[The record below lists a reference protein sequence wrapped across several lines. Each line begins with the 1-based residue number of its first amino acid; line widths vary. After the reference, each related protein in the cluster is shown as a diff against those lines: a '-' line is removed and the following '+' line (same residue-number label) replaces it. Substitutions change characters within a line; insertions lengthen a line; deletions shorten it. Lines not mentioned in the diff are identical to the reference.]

1 MTILPMLK
9 ISSGKNIQME
19 DSLKTSS
26 GKLIPVRD
34 GGFMKNAH
42 LKDTFRELWRT
53 RSRFVAIFAIIAL
66 GTGFFAGVKVT
77 CPDMQLTADKYFEDY
92 KLMDLRLVSTY
103 GFNKDDV
110 EAVKNSQAVGEI
122 MPSYSIDAIMK
133 ADNEDK
139 VAKLHCVPLDK
150 LKQETD
156 GYLNRYRVIEGRMP
170 EKPGECAVEKGKIGG
185 VNIAIGEEVSLS
197 SGREDRAISDYLK
210 QSTYKVVGQIET
222 PYYLTFE
229 KGTSNL
235 GNGTVALYAIIP
247 EEDFN
252 MEVYTDLNITLQGTK
267 GLSAFSEAYREIV
280 KRDRKKFED
289 IAGIREEQRYNEVY
303 RDAGQKLEDSKK
315 ELAEGEKEQQIK
327 LSEALDN
334 LKKGEADIKRGK
346 LDLERQRDLF
356 DKKLATSEAKLG
368 KAESILESGEIKYAE
383 NLRLFEENRESMP
396 APQAA
401 AAEAELIK
409 TRLELD
415 AGAKEITK
423 QKTLFKKQKREG
435 AKKLNEAALK
445 LEQSEKTLEEGR
457 TEYEKQ
463 KYVSDKKLEDARK
476 EIAEAEQK
484 VKDIKRPKWY
494 IMDRNN
500 NPGYTSY
507 SEDTKRIDA
516 IAKIFPVFFFFVA
529 AFVCLTTMTRMVEEQ
544 RIQIGTLKALGY
556 GSFAIASKYLVYAA
570 IASITG
576 SLAGLSIG
584 LKLFPFVITN
594 AYSMLYRL
602 PPTIMPFR
610 LDYVFWITLG
620 ALACTSLAVYLA
632 CYRELNEQPSA
643 LMRPKAPR
651 MGKRVFLERIP
662 FIWNRLNFF
671 SKVTI
676 RNLFRYKKRLFMTLL
691 GVAGCT
697 SLMLA
702 GFGLR
707 DAISSIVPR
716 QYGEV
721 FKFNAMI
728 IIDENAKEQ
737 DKLEV
742 VSVIQANSNVEKM
755 LNVRLKNFDAGYQE
769 DWQKINLIVPEDNE
783 KLSQFISV
791 HRMHGKKPLKLTD
804 DGVIIGE
811 KLAKVLN
818 LKVGDRMTI
827 KDGEFKSV
835 EVKIAAINENY
846 TLHYVYM
853 TRTLFEK
860 EFGEKPVSNSILLK
874 EKKVSRE
881 ADDQISSQL
890 ASKAAV
896 LQMNFNRT
904 NEQNFSDMVG
914 NLNSIVFVMIFSA
927 GALAFVVLYNLTNIN
942 ITERVR
948 EIASIKVL
956 GFYDLEVSEYVFREN
971 IILTLINIS
980 IGLLGGIVLNRFV
993 LETSEIDVV
1002 MFGRDIYWYSYLM
1015 AAVLTAVFAVLVNI
1029 VMHFKLKK
1037 ISMIESL
1044 KSVE

>member
-1 MTILPMLK
+1 
-9 ISSGKNIQME
+9 
-19 DSLKTSS
+19 
-26 GKLIPVRD
+26 
-34 GGFMKNAH
+34 MKNAH

-53 RSRFVAIFAIIAL
+53 RSRFIAIFAIIAL

-77 CPDMQLTADKYFEDY
+77 CPDMQLTADKYFEEY
-92 KLMDLRLVSTY
+92 RLMDLRMVSTY

-110 EAVKNSQAVGEI
+110 EAVKNSKAVKEI
-122 MPSYSIDAIMK
+122 MPAYSIDAIIK
-133 ADNEDK
+133 AGNEDK
-139 VAKLHCVPLDK
+139 VAKLHSIPLDK
-150 LKQETD
+150 LKQGTE
-156 GYLNRYRVIEGRMP
+156 GYVNRYRLIEGRLP
-170 EKPGECAVEKGKIGG
+170 ERPGECAVEKGKIGG
-185 VNIAIGEEVSLS
+185 VNIAIGEEISLN
-197 SGREDRAISDYLK
+197 SGREDRAITDYIN

-229 KGTSNL
+229 KGTSSL

-252 MEVYTDLNITLQGTK
+252 MEFYTDLNITLQGAK
-267 GLSAFSEAYREIV
+267 GLSAFGDAYREAV
-280 KRDRKKFED
+280 KTGREKFED

-303 RDAGQKLEDSKK
+303 GEAGQKLEASQK
-315 ELAEGEKEQQIK
+315 ELAEGEKEQKVK

-334 LKKGEADIKRGK
+334 LKKGETGIKSGK
-346 LDLERQRDLF
+346 LELESQR
-356 DKKLATSEAKLG
+356 KIYNQKITASEAELE
-368 KAESILESGEIKYAE
+368 KAENRLQSGEILYSAKSK
-383 NLRLFEENRESMP
+383 LFEQNRNGMP

-401 AAEAELIK
+401 ATEAELQK
-409 TRLELD
+409 NRLELD
-415 AGAKEITK
+415 AGAKELVK
-423 QKTLFKKQKREG
+423 QKALFEKQRREG
-435 AKKLNEAALK
+435 AGKLKAAALS
-445 LEQSEKTLEEGR
+445 LERSEKTLEEGR
-457 TEYEKQ
+457 AEYEKQ
-463 KYVSDKKLEDARK
+463 KNESDKKLEDARK
-476 EIAEAEQK
+476 EIAEAELK
-484 VKDIKRPKWY
+484 VKDIKKPEWY

-544 RIQIGTLKALGY
+544 RIQIGTLKAMGY
-556 GSFAIASKYLVYAA
+556 SSFAIASKYLVYAA
-570 IASITG
+570 IASIAG
-576 SLAGLSIG
+576 SVAGLSIG

-610 LDYVFWITLG
+610 IDYTFWITLG

-632 CYRELNEQPSA
+632 CYRELTEQPSA

-651 MGKRVFLERIP
+651 MGKRVFLERVP

-728 IIDENAKEQ
+728 IIDEDANKQE
-737 DKLEV
+737 KLEV
-742 VSVIQANSNVEKM
+742 VNALQANSNVEKM

-769 DWQKINLIVPEDNE
+769 DWQKINLIIPEDNG
-783 KLSQFISV
+783 KLGQFISV
-791 HRMHGKKPLKLTD
+791 HRMQGKEPLKLSD

-811 KLAKVLN
+811 KLAKVLE

-827 KDGEFKSV
+827 KDGDFKSV

-853 TRTLFEK
+853 TRVLYEK
-860 EFGEKPVSNSILLK
+860 EFGEKPIYNSILVK
-874 EKKVSRE
+874 EKNVSQE

-890 ASKAAV
+890 VSKAAV

-971 IILTLINIS
+971 IILTLINII

-1002 MFGRDIYWYSYLM
+1002 MFGREIYWYSYLM
-1015 AAVLTAVFAVLVNI
+1015 AAILTVVFAVLVNI
-1029 VMHFKLKK
+1029 VMHYKLKK